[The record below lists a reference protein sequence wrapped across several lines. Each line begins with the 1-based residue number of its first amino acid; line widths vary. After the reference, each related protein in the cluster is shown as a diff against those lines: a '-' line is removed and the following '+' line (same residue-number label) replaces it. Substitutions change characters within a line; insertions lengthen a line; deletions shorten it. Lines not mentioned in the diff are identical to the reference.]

1 MSMKHTFMQIILIF
15 FLFVLFIPN
24 SSLAVDEKI
33 LTSPTIGAKFV
44 LIPAGTF
51 AMGSPPD
58 EPGRGSDETLHQ
70 VTISKPFY
78 MQTTLVTQ
86 GQWKKVKGSNPSTF
100 KCGDNCPVER
110 VSWDDVQD
118 FIKKLNQQEGG
129 DKYRLPTEAEWEYAA
144 RAGTTTPFYTGN
156 CLSTDQAN
164 YNGNYTL
171 SGCPNGKYREKTVPV
186 ASFAANAWGLYDMHG
201 NVFEWCQDWY
211 GVYPSG
217 QVTDPVGPSMGSGR
231 VLRGCQYSCKAS
243 ECRSAYRDAI
253 SHDSRQEIVGFRLVR
268 NL

>member
-1 MSMKHTFMQIILIF
+1 
-15 FLFVLFIPN
+15 
-24 SSLAVDEKI
+24 
-33 LTSPTIGAKFV
+33 
-44 LIPAGTF
+44 
-51 AMGSPPD
+51 MGSPPD

-70 VTISKPFY
+70 VTISKSFY

-86 GQWKKVKGSNPSTF
+86 GQWRKVRGSNPSTN
-100 KCGDNCPVER
+100 KCGDNCPVEH

-118 FIKKLNQQEGG
+118 FIKKLNQQEGN

-164 YNGNYTL
+164 YNGNFTL
-171 SGCPNGKYREKTVPV
+171 SSCPMGKYREKTVPV

-217 QVTDPVGPSMGSGR
+217 QVTDPVGPSTGSGR
-231 VLRGCQYSCKAS
+231 VLRGCHCSCKARD
-243 ECRSAYRDAI
+243 CRSAYRDAI
-253 SHDSRQEIVGFRLVR
+253 SPDSRQEIVGFRLVSTS
-268 NL
+268 